1 MSRIEPSQRP
11 GAVRSATA
19 QSRASADTARA
30 IVPVPDVR
38 SAGQGGSGSWDPR
51 SPGSARPQV
60 GFVAQLIVGADPT
73 LQPSRM
79 ERARRAAA
87 LYAEAARRVA

>member
-19 QSRASADTARA
+19 QPRAGATGRA
-30 IVPVPDVR
+30 VVPVPEVA
-38 SAGQGGSGSWDPR
+38 AGGQDGSGSWDPR
-51 SPGSARPQV
+51 SPGRARPQI
-60 GFVAQLIVGADPT
+60 GFVAQLLAGTDPT

>member
-11 GAVRSATA
+11 GTVRSTTA
-19 QSRASADTARA
+19 QPRAGATARA
-30 IVPVPDVR
+30 VVPVTDGAASHR
-38 SAGQGGSGSWDPR
+38 DGSGSWDSR

-60 GFVAQLIVGADPT
+60 GFVAQLMAGADPT
-73 LQPSRM
+73 LLPSRM
-79 ERARRAAA
+79 ERAQRAAS

>member
-19 QSRASADTARA
+19 QPRATAHA
-30 IVPVPDVR
+30 VVSVSDGAA
-38 SAGQGGSGSWDPR
+38 SGHNGSGSWDHR
-51 SPGSARPQV
+51 SPGRARPQI
-60 GFVAQLIVGADPT
+60 GFVAQLLAGTDPT
-73 LQPSRM
+73 LQPSRI